1 MGTRSKCLLLLSLSL
16 LLASCG
22 IFKTRTV
29 TKIDSVYIDKTKVVT
44 ERVIDTLI
52 TIKSDTITY
61 SFAQPAR
68 DTTINL
74 STKNGGKVTILY
86 RGGRYYIKSIEREKA
101 VPVKIY
107 EKKVEYRNVY
117 MNKKGKEV
125 VAKGKSF
132 NLDWLTF
139 LIISIIVFILV
150 LKSNLKNYVSSK
162 IKLW

>member
-1 MGTRSKCLLLLSLSL
+1 MKVSKWLFLLLLLFCS
-16 LLASCG
+16 ACG
-22 IFKTRTV
+22 IFKTRIV
-29 TKIDSVYIDKTKVVT
+29 TKTDSVFIDKTKVVT
-44 ERVIDTLI
+44 ERVVDTII

-61 SFAQPAR
+61 SFTQPLK

-74 STKNGGKVTILY
+74 STNLGGKVTILY
-86 RGGRYYIKSIEREKA
+86 KDGRYYIKSIEREKA
-101 VPVKIY
+101 IPVKIY
-107 EKKVEYRNVY
+107 EKKIEYRNIYV
-117 MNKKGKEV
+117 KDKGKEV

-150 LKSNLKNYVSSK
+150 LKSNLKKYVSSK